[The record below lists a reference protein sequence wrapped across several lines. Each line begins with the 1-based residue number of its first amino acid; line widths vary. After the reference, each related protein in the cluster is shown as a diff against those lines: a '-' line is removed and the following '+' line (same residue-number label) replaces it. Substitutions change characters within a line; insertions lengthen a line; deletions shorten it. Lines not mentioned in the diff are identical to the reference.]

1 MGINKCDDCCREFEC
16 DVDCNLANFREN
28 DIVEERLNDN
38 DINEYNLPII
48 DVYGRGQLVDY
59 LSLQVD

>member
-1 MGINKCDDCCREFEC
+1 
-16 DVDCNLANFREN
+16 LANFREN
-28 DIVEERLNDN
+28 DIVEERLNNNDN
-38 DINEYNLPII
+38 NDYNLPII